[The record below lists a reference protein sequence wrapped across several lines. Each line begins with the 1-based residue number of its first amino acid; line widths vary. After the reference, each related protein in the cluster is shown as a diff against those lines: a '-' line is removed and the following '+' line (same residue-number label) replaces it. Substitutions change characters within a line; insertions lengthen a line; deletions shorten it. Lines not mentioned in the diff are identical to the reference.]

1 MADGAGGYNIP
12 ISVSLASTFSVP
24 QTANAPTYIIFGSG
38 NKTGGDTQQ
47 NPSNI
52 NPATAV
58 SSASQG
64 DGSSAR
70 SAAKDTGVASAQDN
84 TNAAKDNTMLY
95 IIAALVIGAAIYFKT
110 Q

>member
-1 MADGAGGYNIP
+1 MAGGAGGYNIP

-24 QTANAPTYIIFGSG
+24 QTANAPTYIIFG
-38 NKTGGDTQQ
+38 NRNVTGGDTQQ

-64 DGSSAR
+64 DGSRAS
-70 SAAKDTGVASAQDN
+70 SAAKETGVASEQDN
-84 TNAAKDNTMLY
+84 TNAEKSNSTIY
-95 IIAALVIGAAIYFKT
+95 IIAALIIGAVIYLRT